1 MRGAVRAF
9 TLIELMIVV
18 AIIGILAAIAVPN
31 YQKMTCRAQQT
42 EAKGNGETIARLAAG
57 ALEEI
62 QAVPSPVFTSMCGN
76 AVPTNVLGFQTKGKS
91 RYVYVLTKAASPVF
105 WSLTVVGCPGTVV
118 AGDTWRANGVTPLW
132 NSANAC
138 K

>member
-57 ALEEI
+57 ALEEV
-62 QAVPSPVFTSMCGN
+62 QAAPNPVFMSTCGN

-91 RYVYVLTKAASPVF
+91 RYRYVLTKSAAPTF

-118 AGDTWRANGVTPLW
+118 AGDTWLASGVTPLW
-132 NSANAC
+132 NSAKAC
-138 K
+138 Q